1 MDTIF
6 TKNNNMAKKDYRV
19 IRWIPKQMYDRFRAV
34 ESLAY
39 NLRQEAG
46 LKTRVK
52 IGRADLVLS
61 NRDPKYSA
69 WFNRELPRNLPEI
82 NLGQFTS
89 SSAVQTR
96 ETLQEFTTRRT
107 SV

>member
-6 TKNNNMAKKDYRV
+6 SFTKNMEKKDYRV
-19 IRWIPKQMYDRFRAV
+19 IRLIPKQMYDRFRSV

-52 IGRADLVLS
+52 IGRTDLVLS
-61 NRDPKYSA
+61 TRDPK
-69 WFNRELPRNLPEI
+69 
-82 NLGQFTS
+82 S
-89 SSAVQTR
+89 SV
-96 ETLQEFTTRRT
+96 
-107 SV
+107 